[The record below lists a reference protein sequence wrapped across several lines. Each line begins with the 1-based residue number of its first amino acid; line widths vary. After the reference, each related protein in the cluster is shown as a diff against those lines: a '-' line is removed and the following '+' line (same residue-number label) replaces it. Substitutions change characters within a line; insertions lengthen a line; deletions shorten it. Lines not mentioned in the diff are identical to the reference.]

1 MKAQLKK
8 VSAVLLLSVGM
19 MSVSA
24 PSLATG
30 IPTFDGAAAANA
42 LQSLIQ
48 MKTQIENQIK
58 QLTELKSQVQAMSGS
73 RNLGNIAT
81 DLVKDQIPTEWQ
93 AVYNNA
99 KNTDYTSLLNNGK
112 NYSSKTA
119 LQQLANSTTLSEKAF
134 NELKNQ
140 LKTLETLQNQI
151 NSTQDI
157 KAAADLQN
165 RIAVEQA
172 KINNTQIKLDMMDRM
187 FKQQE
192 KVERAKYA
200 MRESCMSRHMFD
212 KKFDECK

>member
-8 VSAVLLLSVGM
+8 ISAVLLLSVGM
-19 MSVSA
+19 MSASA
-24 PSLATG
+24 PSLAGG
-30 IPTFDGAAAANA
+30 ILTFDITAKVNA
-42 LQSLIQ
+42 LETIAKL
-48 MKTQIENQIK
+48 KDQIDNQLS
-58 QLTELKSQVQAMSGS
+58 QLTELRNQVKAMSGS

-81 DLVKDQIPTEWQ
+81 DLAKDQIPTEWK

-119 LQQLANSTTLSEKAF
+119 LQQLANSTTLSESAF

-165 RIAVEQA
+165 RIAVEQG
-172 KINNTQIKLDMMDRM
+172 KINNTQVKLDMMDRL